1 MLSIVNSLAVIY
13 IYNQF
18 SSLRKAGSKYLL
30 GQQFSLF
37 ILPPYDVMS
46 SFTAI
51 AGLFTIFSSFVFG
64 STVVN
69 FIDEKVSGLK

>member
-1 MLSIVNSLAVIY
+1 MLSIVNCLAVIY
-13 IYNQF
+13 IYKQF

-30 GQQFSLF
+30 GQQ
-37 ILPPYDVMS
+37 ILLCLCDICVE
-46 SFTAI
+46 FFVHVAI

-69 FIDEKVSGLK
+69 IIDSRVAGLR